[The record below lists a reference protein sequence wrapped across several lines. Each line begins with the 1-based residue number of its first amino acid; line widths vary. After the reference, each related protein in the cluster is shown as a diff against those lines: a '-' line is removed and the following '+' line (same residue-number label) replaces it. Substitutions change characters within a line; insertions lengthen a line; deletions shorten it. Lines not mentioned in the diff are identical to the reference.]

1 MCWTTWYRRCSG
13 NWVFISQSPKSTST
27 ILVNKIC
34 YHFSFLLLSFAKWN
48 NIWLLLLENLQK
60 FLDHALSGAI
70 YVRIG
75 THLPRDMQYELVETF
90 RNISQQIVWEHDDIK
105 SNLPDNVMIC
115 NGIPSKIVLS
125 HKNTAIF
132 ITEDDTNV
140 IKQALHYGIPMVI
153 VPFRNSEVNIIH
165 FNYISPD
172 SFFFKSLM
180 KIHFPVT
187 VAQHRSEYS
196 LGKYVSDPS
205 GWNQKGGASTK
216 TQ

>member
-1 MCWTTWYRRCSG
+1 M
-13 NWVFISQSPKSTST
+13 
-27 ILVNKIC
+27 
-34 YHFSFLLLSFAKWN
+34 
-48 NIWLLLLENLQK
+48 LLENLQK

-165 FNYISPD
+165 FNNISPD
-172 SFFFKSLM
+172 FFSSQIAYENPFSCYSCTASFGIQPW
-180 KIHFPVT
+180 KIC
-187 VAQHRSEYS
+187 QRSEWMKS
-196 LGKYVSDPS
+196 KRRC
-205 GWNQKGGASTK
+205 
-216 TQ
+216 